1 MFVLYKRVPG
11 AWYCSTSVGPVRC
24 GCMILLYREYAC
36 GVCTCHSYD
45 NAIYDA
51 GIQKP
56 TAAPDAQGSQV
67 MLAIDGRQKVHA
79 L

>member
-1 MFVLYKRVPG
+1 
-11 AWYCSTSVGPVRC
+11 
-24 GCMILLYREYAC
+24 MILLYREYAC

-67 MLAIDGRQKVHA
+67 MLVIDGRQKVHA